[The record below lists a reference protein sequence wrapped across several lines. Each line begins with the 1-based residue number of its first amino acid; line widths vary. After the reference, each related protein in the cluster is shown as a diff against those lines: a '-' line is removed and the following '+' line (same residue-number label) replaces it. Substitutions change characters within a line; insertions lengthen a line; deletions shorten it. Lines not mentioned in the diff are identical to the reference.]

1 MTDKE
6 ILEYALA
13 AYEKAEAEEW
23 HLGKL
28 EKEEMELGV
37 CWFLQRKLNIPYE
50 ETARILKIGG
60 WEHLCSYPCKLSRP
74 LDGIIYRRN
83 YLRKLLSE

>member
-13 AYEKAEAEEW
+13 AYEKAADEGW
-23 HLGKL
+23 GLRKL

-74 LDGIIYRRN
+74 LDVIIYRLD
-83 YLRKLLSE
+83 YLRKLLNK